1 MLWKWVCDVE
11 WLSTEKV
18 RLQLGNTAS
27 QVSIR
32 DKMNTRSI
40 RCTDISVGSSDFI
53 PDKKVV
59 FPLRIFF
66 VFSVLTRV
74 ELQPAAMKSK
84 LLS

>member
-1 MLWKWVCDVE
+1 MG
-11 WLSTEKV
+11 V
-18 RLQLGNTAS
+18 RCRVVVDRESKMIAAGEHRKS
-27 QVSIR
+27 SIR

-40 RCTDISVGSSDFI
+40 RCTDISVSSSDFI
-53 PDKKVV
+53 PGKNIV

-66 VFSVLTRV
+66 VFSVLARV